1 VTFSLTAAAID
12 VVLLDI
18 EGTTTPIEF
27 VHKTLFSYARERVHA
42 FLEASAE
49 DPAVSAALDGLRE
62 EQRADAAAA
71 ESPPEWREDSSDAR
85 LTSAASYV
93 RWLIDR
99 DRKSRWL
106 KELQGRI
113 WEEGYRSG
121 SLHGEVYPDVPRALA
136 RWISAG
142 LHVGIFSSGSVL
154 AQKLLFAHSNAG
166 DLTPFL
172 RWHFDTAVGPKREP
186 ASYRRIAQTIGSPSD
201 RILFISDVAGEV
213 EAAEAAGLRMVLCD
227 RQGTGAIGQSSRHPV
242 IRSFDQ
248 VLA

>member
-1 VTFSLTAAAID
+1 VTISLTAADID

-27 VHKTLFSYARERVHA
+27 VHKTLFSYARERIHA
-42 FLEASAE
+42 FLAASAE
-49 DPAVSAALDGLRE
+49 DPAVQAALDGLRE
-62 EQRADAAAA
+62 EQRGDAAAGK
-71 ESPPEWREDSSDAR
+71 SPPGWPDSSDAR
-85 LTSAASYV
+85 LTAAAGYV

-136 RWISAG
+136 RWTSAG

-154 AQKLLFAHSNAG
+154 AQKLLFAHSDAG

-172 RWHFDTAVGPKREP
+172 RWYFDTAVGPKRES
-186 ASYRRIAQTIGSPSD
+186 ASYRRIAETIGAAPA
-201 RILFISDVAGEV
+201 RTLFISDVSAELD
-213 EAAEAAGLRMVLCD
+213 AAEAAGLRTLLCD
-227 RQGTGAIGQSSRHPV
+227 RVGNDASDPGTRHSA
-242 IRSFDQ
+242 IRSFEE
-248 VLA
+248 VTT